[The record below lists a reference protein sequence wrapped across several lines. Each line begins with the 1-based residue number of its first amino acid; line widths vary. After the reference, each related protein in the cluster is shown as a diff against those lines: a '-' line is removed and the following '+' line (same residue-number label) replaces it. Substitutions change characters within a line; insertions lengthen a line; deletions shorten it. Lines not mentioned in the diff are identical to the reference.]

1 MKEPNRPLKVARI
14 ISGLWPGGVEK
25 KLTTLLPL
33 LDKSRFEARV
43 VCLKSAGELAP
54 ELVQKGIPV
63 IEKPIS
69 SRWSPKGLWKLGKYL
84 KEQKIDIV
92 HTHMYRANISGTVAA
107 KIAGTP
113 VIVANIHTIEGWDD
127 AGQIF
132 TDRIVSR
139 FRHCTVFV
147 SESVRQN
154 YIERISLPE
163 SRQKVIHN
171 GVDTRFFCPG
181 KDDDTPIFDGNLK
194 VGCAARLMPIK
205 ALHVLVEAA
214 ADPDFQNAGVHFYIA
229 GDGPLRQELL
239 EYAQSVGALDFFH
252 LLGFTND
259 TRDFYRALDIF
270 VMPSLK
276 EGFSNA
282 LIEAMACGLP
292 IVTTAVGG
300 NPEAIR
306 HEINGLLVPP
316 SDSKAFIEALR
327 TIVNNPETRLRM
339 GRESLRIAQS
349 FSMEEMVRRTEN
361 FYIDLWQKSGVE
373 KAYK

>member
-163 SRQKVIHN
+163 SRQKVIYN